1 MNDTDF
7 EALLSA
13 AYAEPSAR
21 TPSPQMV
28 AEIMERADRRRRSR
42 RVVLA
47 MATLAGCTIVAAAIV
62 ATGMAG
68 LVSRALANL
77 GPEPTLI
84 NPSVCVGIGV
94 FLILLA
100 AARNEIQEF

>member
-1 MNDTDF
+1 MDDTQF

-21 TPSPQMV
+21 NPSPQMV
-28 AEIMERADRRRRSR
+28 AEIMARAGRRRRSR
-42 RVVLA
+42 HLVLA
-47 MATLAGCTIVAAAIV
+47 MATLAGCVIVAAAIV

-68 LVSRALANL
+68 LVSHALADL
-77 GPEPTLI
+77 GPEPTII
-84 NPSVCVGIGV
+84 NPSVCVGVGF

-100 AARNEIQEF
+100 AARNEIREF

>member
-1 MNDTDF
+1 MNDTEF

-28 AEIMERADRRRRSR
+28 AEIMDRAGRRRSSR

-68 LVSRALANL
+68 LVSRTLAHL
-77 GPEPTLI
+77 GPEPAI
-84 NPSVCVGIGV
+84 IDPSICLGIGF
-94 FLILLA
+94 FLMLLA
-100 AARNEIQEF
+100 AARNEVREF

>member
-1 MNDTDF
+1 MDDTEF

-28 AEIMERADRRRRSR
+28 AQIMARAGRRRGSR
-42 RVVLA
+42 RAVLA
-47 MATLAGCTIVAAAIV
+47 LATLAGCGVVAAAVV

-68 LVSRALANL
+68 LVSRTLANL
-77 GPEPTLI
+77 GPEPTI
-84 NPSVCVGIGV
+84 IDPSICLGIGF
-94 FLILLA
+94 FLMLLA
-100 AARNEIQEF
+100 AARNEIREF